1 MLIQKYRCLYCCP
14 LNKIQKPRVTRLGH
28 YRRACDRKKI
38 TRYRCLDCKRSFS
51 DATVTF
57 EYRQKKRHINLPLF
71 ELLSSSVSL
80 RRSAKLTRI
89 HRITVDRRL
98 AYFARVADH
107 RQDVFLRKRPKST
120 HVQFDDMESSE
131 HTKMKP
137 LSIPMAVDNDSRKI
151 LAFDVVSMPAKG
163 TLAAVSRKK
172 YGPRADYRKKGWAEV
187 LEKVAATSTLGVTI
201 TSDSHTSYPRMI
213 RTYVPGAVHVQVE
226 SRRACVAG
234 QGELKEGAY
243 DPLFA
248 FNHTAAM
255 LRANISRLVRKTWCN
270 TKKLERLRMHIALYM
285 MWHNEIITA
294 EEQKREERFP
304 F

>member
-1 MLIQKYRCLYCCP
+1 MQKYRCIYCCP
-14 LNKIQKPRVTRLGH
+14 VDRNQKSHVIAVGS

-38 TRYRCLDCKRSFS
+38 KRYKCIDCRRGFS

-57 EYRQKKRHINLPLF
+57 EYRQRKRDINLPLF

-89 HRITVDRRL
+89 HRKTVDRRL
-98 AYFARVADH
+98 AYFARVSDH
-107 RQDVFLRKRPKST
+107 RQKIFIKKRAKST

-137 LSIPMAVDNDSRKI
+137 LSIPMAVDHHSRKI

-163 TLAAVSRKK
+163 PLAAASRKK
-172 YGPRADYRKKGWAEV
+172 YGPRADHRKKGWVEV
-187 LEKVAATSTLGVTI
+187 LSQVNATRTPEVTI
-201 TSDSHTSYPRMI
+201 TSDSHLSYPSLI
-213 RTYVPGAVHVQVE
+213 RKHVPGAIHIQVE
-226 SRRACVAG
+226 SRKGCVVG

-243 DPLFA
+243 DPMFP

-255 LRANISRLVRKTWCN
+255 LRANISRLVRRTWCT
-270 TKKLERLRMHIALYM
+270 TKRPDRLKMHIAIYA
-285 MWHNEIITA
+285 MWHNEVITA
-294 EEQKREERFP
+294 KDMKRKVRFP

>member
-1 MLIQKYRCLYCCP
+1 MQKYRCIYCSP
-14 LNKIQKPRVTRLGH
+14 IDRTKTSRVIARGS
-28 YRRACDRKKI
+28 YRRTCDRRVVK
-38 TRYRCLDCKRSFS
+38 RYKCLDCRRGFS

-57 EYRQKKRHINLPLF
+57 EYRQRKRNINLPLF

-80 RRSAKLTRI
+80 RRSAKLIRI

-98 AYFARVADH
+98 HYFARVSDH
-107 RQDVFLRKRPKST
+107 RQSIFLKKRPKST

-137 LSIPMAVDNDSRKI
+137 LSIPMAVDADSRKI

-163 TLAAVSRKK
+163 SLAAVSRKK
-172 YGPRADYRKKGWAEV
+172 YGPRADQRKKGWEEV
-187 LEKVAATSTLGVTI
+187 LSKVSFTATEQVVI
-201 TSDSHTSYPRMI
+201 TSDSHVSYPGMI
-213 RTYVPGAVHVQVE
+213 RTYVPAAIHIQVK
-226 SRRACVAG
+226 SRKACVVG
-234 QGELKEGAY
+234 QGELKEGCY

-255 LRANISRLVRKTWCN
+255 LRANICRLVRKTWCT
-270 TKKLERLRMHIALYM
+270 TKKSERLRMHIALYT
-285 MWHNEIITA
+285 MWHNEAITA
-294 EEQKREERFP
+294 VEMKRKMRFP